1 MANETIHPVDLHV
14 GKRLR
19 ESRTAHGVT
28 QAELGADL
36 GISAQQVQKYEN
48 GSNRISASKLFEIA
62 GRLGTGIDWFF
73 EGLDTPRA
81 LALAETQDA
90 FEAPPRAH
98 DQTRALIAAFKALPD
113 DGARADAL
121 LDMQTRAKKT

>member
-62 GRLGTGIDWFF
+62 GRLGTGVDWFF
-73 EGLDTPRA
+73 DGLDTPA
-81 LALAETQDA
+81 TMLAEPA
-90 FEAPPRAH
+90 APFEAEPTAH
-98 DQTRALIAAFKALPD
+98 DLTRALIAAFKALPD
-113 DGARADAL
+113 DAARADAL
-121 LDMQTRAKKT
+121 AYVQSRAEQT

>member
-1 MANETIHPVDLHV
+1 MPNETVHPVDLHV

-19 ESRTAHGVT
+19 ESRTARGVT
-28 QAELGADL
+28 QAELCAGL

-73 EGLDTPRA
+73 DGLETPA
-81 LALAETQDA
+81 PVLLAETQGA
-90 FEAPPRAH
+90 YEVEPTSH
-98 DQTRALIAAFKALPD
+98 DQTRALIAAFRALPD
-113 DGARADAL
+113 EAARADAL
-121 LDMQTRAKKT
+121 DYVRNRAQQT

>member
-1 MANETIHPVDLHV
+1 MPNEPAHPVDLHV

-19 ESRTAHGVT
+19 ESRTRRNVT

-62 GRLGTGIDWFF
+62 GVLGADIDWFF
-73 EGLDTPRA
+73 DGLRPEPVA
-81 LALAETQDA
+81 SLAEAQTP
-90 FEAPPRAH
+90 FEGPSQGH

-113 DGARADAL
+113 DTARLEAL
-121 LDMQTRAKKT
+121 DYVRNLAEQI

>member
-1 MANETIHPVDLHV
+1 MPSEPAHPVDLHV

-19 ESRTAHGVT
+19 ESRTALRLT

-62 GRLGTGIDWFF
+62 GRLGTAIDWFF
-73 EGLDTPRA
+73 EGLASPVSIV
-81 LALAETQDA
+81 AEAQAAFDA
-90 FEAPPRAH
+90 PMSDY
-98 DQTRALIAAFKALPD
+98 DQTRALIAAFKALPSEK
-113 DGARADAL
+113 ARADAL
-121 LDMQTRAKKT
+121 DYVQKHAKRT

>member
-1 MANETIHPVDLHV
+1 MPSEPIHPVDLHV

-19 ESRTAHGVT
+19 ESRTACGVT

-62 GRLGTGIDWFF
+62 GRLGTDIDWFF
-73 EGLDTPRA
+73 EGLDAPRA
-81 LALAETQDA
+81 LVLAETQDA
-90 FEAPPRAH
+90 FEAPPSTH
-98 DQTRALIAAFKALPD
+98 EQTRALIAAFKALPD
-113 DGARADAL
+113 DAARADAL
-121 LDMQTRAKKT
+121 FDMQTRAKKT

>member
-1 MANETIHPVDLHV
+1 MPSETVHPVDLHV

-19 ESRTAHGVT
+19 ESRTACGVT

-73 EGLDTPRA
+73 EGLEARA
-81 LALAETQDA
+81 PVLLGETQGA
-90 FEAPPRAH
+90 FEAEPTSH
-98 DQTRALIAAFKALPD
+98 EQTRAMIAAFRALPD
-113 DGARADAL
+113 DAARTDAL
-121 LDMQTRAKKT
+121 TYVQNRAEQT

>member
-1 MANETIHPVDLHV
+1 MSNETVHPVDLHV

-19 ESRTAHGVT
+19 ESRTACGVT

-73 EGLDTPRA
+73 EGLAAPTASR
-81 LALAETQDA
+81 LAEPA
-90 FEAPPRAH
+90 APFEAEPTAH
-98 DQTRALIAAFKALPD
+98 DRTRALIAAFRALPD
-113 DGARADAL
+113 DTARAEAL
-121 LDMQTRAKKT
+121 EYLRNRAEQT

>member
-1 MANETIHPVDLHV
+1 MPSETVHPVDLHV

-19 ESRTAHGVT
+19 ESRTACGVT

-73 EGLDTPRA
+73 EGLETPA
-81 LALAETQDA
+81 VPSFAEPA
-90 FEAPPRAH
+90 APFEAEPTAY
-98 DQTRALIAAFKALPD
+98 DQTRTLIAAFKALPD
-113 DGARADAL
+113 DAARADAL
-121 LDMQTRAKKT
+121 DYVRNHAERT

>member
-1 MANETIHPVDLHV
+1 MPNETVHPVDLHV

-19 ESRTAHGVT
+19 ESRTACGVT

-36 GISAQQVQKYEN
+36 GISAQQVQKYES

-73 EGLDTPRA
+73 DGLAAPTAPH
-81 LALAETQDA
+81 LAEPA
-90 FEAPPRAH
+90 APFEAEPTAH
-98 DQTRALIAAFKALPD
+98 DRTRALIAAFKALPD
-113 DGARADAL
+113 DTARADAL
-121 LDMQTRAKKT
+121 DYVQNRAKKT

>member
-1 MANETIHPVDLHV
+1 MASEPVHPVDLHV

-19 ESRTAHGVT
+19 ESRTARRLT

-62 GRLGTGIDWFF
+62 GRLGTGIEWFF
-73 EGLDTPRA
+73 DGLSAPTVSRFGEPAVPYD
-81 LALAETQDA
+81 AEPTS
-90 FEAPPRAH
+90 H
-98 DQTRALIAAFKALPD
+98 DQTRALIAAFKSLPND
-113 DGARADAL
+113 AARADAL
-121 LDMQTRAKKT
+121 DYVQNHAKRT